1 MEYLRA
7 VNFAP
12 FSRRGL
18 LAGDAARAELRRMQR
33 LTGANAVILCPGAV
47 QAGPFAD
54 AIDFAGEH
62 TTGDGEL
69 LDLTRFARSIG
80 LRVFWKPTV
89 NCLDGTWRARIDF
102 FDHEVPCETG
112 WRNWFPAYAAF
123 QHDED

>member
-18 LAGDAARAELRRMQR
+18 LATDAARAELRRMQQ

-102 FDHEVPCETG
+102 FDMSEHCMLLS
-112 WRNWFPAYAAF
+112 N
-123 QHDED
+123 